1 MSPFCDLTAENGS
14 GGYSSVFGVGFVL
27 GMFFSVFVMWM
38 KNNLEFAKR
47 PSIVTKNQTLD
58 TYEMLNQRPMP
69 LPVAILF
76 KMLYVDQIFGR
87 DRSCMTRVIQ
97 VLATYLFN
105 RYRVPCSTDTIK
117 AFALH
122 NGIIDC
128 HGRHMAWKRELEE
141 YESVDDFFT
150 RQPAASP
157 NLQVLRE
164 NILVSPC
171 EGTVVAFDSI
181 SRAQRFWIKQK
192 PFSLRKMGIPTEVQ
206 DKLINGNILIFK
218 LDVYDI
224 HHFYAPIGGIVKQRI
239 DFTEPV
245 RHSSSVRPFAMQ
257 AGWEILTGNRRVL
270 LVIES
275 EKFGLLCMLIVGGIG
290 IDSIE
295 MNVEEGDNIVIGSDV
310 GCFHM
315 GGSAIVLLTPQYFP
329 QIPDVFTAGYN
340 HKFKIRNDIICS
352 SICQFEFKIGL
363 WENLLE
369 TKI

>member
-1 MSPFCDLTAENGS
+1 MPPLSDLTTENDS
-14 GGYSSVFGVGFVL
+14 DGYGYVFGIGFVL
-27 GMFFSVFVMWM
+27 GMFFSVFVTWM
-38 KNNLEFAKR
+38 KKNLEFAKR
-47 PSIVTKNQTLD
+47 PSIVSKNQKLD
-58 TYEMLNQRPMP
+58 TYEMIDQRPMP
-69 LPVAILF
+69 LHVAILF

-87 DRSCMTRVIQ
+87 DRGCMTRIIQ
-97 VLATYLFN
+97 VLVTFLFN
-105 RYRVPCSTDTIK
+105 RYRVRCSTDTIK

-150 RQPAASP
+150 RQPAVSP
-157 NLQVLRE
+157 NLRVLRE

-192 PFSLRKMGIPTEVQ
+192 PFSLSKMGIPTEVQ

-224 HHFYAPIGGIVKQRI
+224 HHFYAPVGGIVKQRI

-340 HKFKIRNDIICS
+340 HKIKIRNDIICS